1 MVQRLV
7 VDQMLG
13 RHPGEVGLELQRWL
27 LVAAAQ
33 QAQFVVEQEQDVD
46 SSLAEGFDSSEQPG
60 RMCLQHG
67 YLAGVLE
74 PMWAEQKAADFA
86 AEEELL

>member
-7 VDQMLG
+7 VDQMRG

-46 SSLAEGFDSSEQPG
+46 SGLAKGFDLEQPG
-60 RMCLQHG
+60 WMYLQHG
-67 YLAGVLE
+67 YLAGALE
-74 PMWAEQKAADFA
+74 PM
-86 AEEELL
+86 

>member
-1 MVQRLV
+1 VVHRLV
-7 VDQMLG
+7 VDQMRG
-13 RHPGEVGLELQRWL
+13 RYPGEVGLELQRWL
-27 LVAAAQ
+27 PVAAAQ

-46 SSLAEGFDSSEQPG
+46 SSLAEGFDSEQPG

-74 PMWAEQKAADFA
+74 PMRAEQKAADSA
-86 AEEELL
+86 AEEVLL

>member
-1 MVQRLV
+1 VVQRLV
-7 VDQMLG
+7 VDQMRG
-13 RHPGEVGLELQRWL
+13 RHLGEVGLELQRWL

-46 SSLAEGFDSSEQPG
+46 SSLAEGFDSEQPG

-86 AEEELL
+86 VEEVPL

>member
-7 VDQMLG
+7 VVQMRG
-13 RHPGEVGLELQRWL
+13 RHLGEVGLELQRWL

-33 QAQFVVEQEQDVD
+33 QARFVVEQEQDVD
-46 SSLAEGFDSSEQPG
+46 SRLAKGFDLEQPG
-60 RMCLQHG
+60 WMCLQHG

-74 PMWAEQKAADFA
+74 PM
-86 AEEELL
+86 